1 MTERCPDRDSTRWLR
16 AWGVALFGALLGASI
31 VASIGLRAQAGGD
44 LSGTWA
50 LDRNASQFPREI
62 GFSADFAR
70 PQRGDGGQ
78 GGGRRGGGGGGLPPP
93 LRPQGES
100 YDDSQRRVR
109 LTDEVRTPP
118 ARVTIVD
125 TPDVV
130 TFSYDDG
137 AVRSVHPDG
146 RAETLSIAGTSVLT
160 VTHREGGKL
169 IVLFAVEDL
178 RQIRYTFAHGQ
189 GDAFLTVDVEFVERN
204 TPGDTVRRVYKT
216 FVPPE
221 TTVAGAAPA
230 GSTPGAAQEASAPG
244 AAVPRAGS
252 EFTGLKRVGIV
263 VEELNSQAVACGLKR
278 ETLEAAAAKPLT
290 DAGLK
295 TSVNS
300 DEETYVHV
308 TVMTS
313 SLPTGMCISAYEWS
327 LYSITPATLAY
338 QRTSLL
344 AQVLLAHKGGLTGG
358 MPTNHGT
365 DVARGITE
373 GLTQI
378 AGIIRDA
385 NK

>member
-1 MTERCPDRDSTRWLR
+1 MTLP
-16 AWGVALFGALLGASI
+16 ASPRP
-31 VASIGLRAQAGGD
+31 GTAQE
-44 LSGTWA
+44 SG
-50 LDRNASQFPREI
+50 
-62 GFSADFAR
+62 
-70 PQRGDGGQ
+70 
-78 GGGRRGGGGGGLPPP
+78 
-93 LRPQGES
+93 
-100 YDDSQRRVR
+100 
-109 LTDEVRTPP
+109 
-118 ARVTIVD
+118 
-125 TPDVV
+125 
-130 TFSYDDG
+130 
-137 AVRSVHPDG
+137 
-146 RAETLSIAGTSVLT
+146 
-160 VTHREGGKL
+160 
-169 IVLFAVEDL
+169 
-178 RQIRYTFAHGQ
+178 
-189 GDAFLTVDVEFVERN
+189 
-204 TPGDTVRRVYKT
+204 
-216 FVPPE
+216 
-221 TTVAGAAPA
+221 APA
-230 GSTPGAAQEASAPG
+230 APG

-278 ETLEAAAAKPLT
+278 EVLEAAAAKPLT